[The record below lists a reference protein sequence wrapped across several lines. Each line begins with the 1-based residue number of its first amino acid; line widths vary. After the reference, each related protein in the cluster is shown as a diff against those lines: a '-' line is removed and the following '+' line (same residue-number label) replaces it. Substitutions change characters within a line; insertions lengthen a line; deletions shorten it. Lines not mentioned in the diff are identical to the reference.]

1 MNQSTLRYVGL
12 LQAAVTVGFLVAFE
26 FVRLADPLVAGTLS
40 AAGAILTAGSVE
52 SVAVGP
58 VELSWRGW
66 YAAGLCLVAGGVVA
80 TALGPLRAAGGL
92 TGEASLFLV
101 TQSVVGLSVVSYAWL
116 VVRRPAALDLT
127 ENVDRRVQIQR

>member
-1 MNQSTLRYVGL
+1 VNQSTLRYVGL
-12 LQAAVTVGFLVAFE
+12 LQAAVTVGFVVAFE
-26 FVRLADPLVAGTLS
+26 FVRLADP
-40 AAGAILTAGSVE
+40 SVE

-92 TGEASLFLV
+92 SGEASLFLL

>member
-12 LQAAVTVGFLVAFE
+12 LQAAIAVGFVVTFE
-26 FVRLADPLVAGTLS
+26 FVRLADPLVAGILL

-58 VELSWRGW
+58 VTVSWRGW
-66 YAAGLCLVAGGVVA
+66 YAGGLCLVGGGVVT
-80 TALGPLRAAGGL
+80 TALGPLRAAGEL
-92 TGEASLFLV
+92 TGEASVFLV
-101 TQSVVGLSVVSYAWL
+101 TQSVVALSVGGYAWL

-127 ENVDRRVQIQR
+127 ENVDRRIQIPR